1 MIFAQKLHKEK
12 ADGGQEASG
21 AAGRGFEVPVRA
33 GYADRSKDEEC
44 QKSGI
49 CLFRGSKHT
58 I

>member
-1 MIFAQKLHKEK
+1 MAGKKLP
-12 ADGGQEASG
+12 ALRG
-21 AAGRGFEVPVRA
+21 GFEVPVRA

-49 CLFRGSKHT
+49 RLFRGSKHT